1 MTTGVMICGHG
12 SPDQEAIDEFIDL
25 AAQIRQSL
33 PDREVQSGFLEFA
46 HPTIEEG
53 LIALRERGV
62 DRILAIPGILF
73 AAGHVKNDLPWEV
86 NRFAAANPS
95 IDIRFGRELGIDP
108 RLLAAAVDRIET
120 ALSSS
125 PAPVERSDTLLL
137 VVGRGSTDPDAN
149 GNVAKVARL
158 LWEAMGFAKAEIAY
172 SGVTTP
178 TVPAAIDLAARQG
191 FKRIVVFPFFLL
203 TGVLVKRIAGWTRD
217 AGVRHPGIEFLQ
229 AAYLGLHPQVVQSFV
244 ANVEETA
251 EGTASMNCQLCKY
264 RDPMIGYEADVGAP
278 QVAHHH
284 PEGDDHHHDDHA
296 DHHGHAHEHGH
307 GHGHG
312 HDH

>member
-12 SPDQEAIDEFIDL
+12 SPDQEAIDEFVDL
-25 AAQIRQSL
+25 AEQIRQSL
-33 PDREVQSGFLEFA
+33 PTLEVQSGFLEFA

-53 LIALRERGV
+53 LIALKDRGV

-95 IDIRFGRELGIDP
+95 IDIRFGRELGIDA
-108 RLLAAAVDRIET
+108 RLLAAAVDRIEAT
-120 ALSSS
+120 LSSS
-125 PAPVERSDTLLL
+125 PAAVARSETLLL

-191 FKRIVVFPFFLL
+191 FKRIVVFPYFLL
-203 TGVLVKRIAGWTRD
+203 TGVLVKRIAHWTED
-217 AGVRHPGIEFLQ
+217 AGTRHPGIEFLQ

-244 ANVEETA
+244 ANVADTD
-251 EGTASMNCQLCKY
+251 EGSPSMNCQLCKY
-264 RDPMIGYEADVGAP
+264 RYQMVGYEADVGAP

-284 PEGDDHHHDDHA
+284 PEGDDHHDD
-296 DHHGHAHEHGH
+296 AHEHGH
-307 GHGHG
+307 RHGHG